1 MNSLHPLR
9 RSSIYFAN
17 LNIIILKFKIFLTAP
32 MRSERRCFQIW
43 LKLLNASIHTGSPM
57 SLCVG
62 ESPTGCL
69 TIVGT
74 SCLEDE
80 YYIRYTLPFG
90 LRLLFTTVLIWVAP
104 LVSSFFVLLWILG
117 ITMFI
122 KSRGSLSTGAIWM
135 IMPQVVQALN
145 GFSMHKLCSKN
156 SLKRVLWFSHI
167 NVTLLNVYLNL
178 LTKLRAFSLAN
189 P

>member
-1 MNSLHPLR
+1 
-9 RSSIYFAN
+9 
-17 LNIIILKFKIFLTAP
+17 
-32 MRSERRCFQIW
+32 MRSERCCFQIW
-43 LKLLNASIHTGSPM
+43 LKLLNALIHTGSSM

-69 TIVGT
+69 TIVGA

-104 LVSSFFVLLWILG
+104 LVSSFFALLWILG

-122 KSRGSLSTGAIWM
+122 KSRGSLSTGATWM

-145 GFSMHKLCSKN
+145 GFSMHKLYSKN
-156 SLKRVLWFSHI
+156 SLKRVLSFSHI
-167 NVTLLNVYLNL
+167 NVTLLNVYLNP
-178 LTKLRAFSLAN
+178 LTKLPAFSLAN